1 MDKSEFDMNIKIVVL
16 EIHDLIDKM
25 VQEKDPIKIKMI
37 DKRIDKM
44 EEIKSDLISKYLGK
58 GFNLMINIIH
68 RTRSKFFFLV
78 KNPPKQS
85 NFNTFGKFLL

>member
-1 MDKSEFDMNIKIVVL
+1 
-16 EIHDLIDKM
+16 
-25 VQEKDPIKIKMI
+25 
-37 DKRIDKM
+37 M